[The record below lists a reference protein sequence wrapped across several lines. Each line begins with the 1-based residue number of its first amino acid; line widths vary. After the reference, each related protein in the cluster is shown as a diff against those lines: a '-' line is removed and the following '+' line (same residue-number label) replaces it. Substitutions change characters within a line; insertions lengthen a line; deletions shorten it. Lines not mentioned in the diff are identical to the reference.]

1 MTRRIGLKA
10 GEIHNHKIRVKTVK
24 LRRFRL
30 NQQILNKQRM
40 PGQLGHHAGGQ
51 TVRCISPAKQVLHQ
65 QFLATG
71 IGQHVLMQ
79 RIKLFG
85 CHGFIIIPPNCVFRS
100 GVADDEFVLRRAAR
114 MSTCFDQQCAT
125 CGDFALAARQCHF
138 INLRW
143 PQIPVNR
150 GGITQSLLVNAIF
163 AHVKASLLHDE
174 NLPVTS
180 KQLCGADAA
189 H

>member
-1 MTRRIGLKA
+1 
-10 GEIHNHKIRVKTVK
+10 
-24 LRRFRL
+24 
-30 NQQILNKQRM
+30 
-40 PGQLGHHAGGQ
+40 
-51 TVRCISPAKQVLHQ
+51 
-65 QFLATG
+65 
-71 IGQHVLMQ
+71 
-79 RIKLFG
+79 
-85 CHGFIIIPPNCVFRS
+85 
-100 GVADDEFVLRRAAR
+100 
-114 MSTCFDQQCAT
+114 MSTCFDQQCAA

-150 GGITQSLLVNAIF
+150 GGTTQSLLVNAIF

-180 KQLCGADAA
+180 KQLCGADSA